1 MNTSAALQEF
11 PGTQSEP
18 RAESTAPAWGL
29 AKRILFR
36 FTFAYLV
43 LYNLPFPLVFPS
55 TQKVNELY
63 DGLWKAF
70 VPWVG
75 KQLFG
80 LDITVFPRGSG
91 DTTYNYVQLFCM
103 LVLAAAVTLVWSI
116 LDRKRPGYGRLHEWL
131 RVYVR
136 FSLAA
141 SMISYGAFKLIPSQ
155 FSTPSFNRL
164 FQTYG
169 ESSPMGILW
178 TFMGASL
185 AYTMFT
191 GAAEMLGGLLLVAR
205 RTTLLGALVC
215 IGVMGNVVMLNLSYD
230 VPVKLYSSHLLAM
243 AVFLAL
249 PGLRRLADVL
259 VLNRESEPVRMRPLF
274 EKELL
279 NRGAL
284 AIRTVFVAVLV
295 AQMLYVSYD
304 GAREYG
310 HLAPKVPF
318 HGIWNVEELETDGQ
332 IRPALLTDKAR
343 WQRVIFEWEE
353 FVSVHAMDSAQDQFY
368 LLKLEAGARKMILT
382 KFKDPKW
389 RSELAFRKLGRKPG
403 PGLIELQ
410 GMVDGKK
417 VRARLRRVDESSF
430 PLFGRGF
437 HWINEYPYNR

>member
-1 MNTSAALQEF
+1 MNTSAALQEL
-11 PGTQSEP
+11 PGTESEP
-18 RAESTAPAWGL
+18 HKESVAPAWGL

-43 LYNLPFPLVFPS
+43 LYNLPFPLSAFPW
-55 TQKVNELY
+55 TQKLNEAY
-63 DGLWKAF
+63 DGLWK
-70 VPWVG
+70 VLVLWVG
-75 KQLFG
+75 KHLFG
-80 LDITVFPRGSG
+80 VEITVFPRGSG

-103 LVLAAAVTLVWSI
+103 LVLAAAATLVWSI
-116 LDRKRPGYGRLHEWL
+116 LDRKRPGYERLHEWL

-136 FSLAA
+136 FSLAT

-155 FSTPSFNRL
+155 FSTPNLDRL

-169 ESSPMGILW
+169 DSSPMGILW

-191 GAAEMLGGLLLVAR
+191 GAAEMLGGLLLTAR

-243 AVFLAL
+243 AVFLVL

-259 VLNRESEPVRMRPLF
+259 VLNREAEPVPMRPLF
-274 EKELL
+274 EKGLL
-279 NRGAL
+279 NGGAL
-284 AIRTVFVAVLV
+284 AIRTVFVATLV

-310 HLAPKVPF
+310 YLAPKPPF
-318 HGIWNVEELETDGQ
+318 HGIWNVEEFEMDGQ
-332 IRPALLTDKAR
+332 VRPALITDKAR
-343 WQRVIFEWEE
+343 WQRVIFEWED
-353 FVSVHAMDSAQDQFY
+353 FINVQPMDDLQGQYY
-368 LLKLEAGARKMILT
+368 LLKLEAGTRKMVLT

-389 RSELAFRKLGRKPG
+389 KSELSFRKPG
-403 PGLIELQ
+403 PGQIELQ
-410 GMVDGKK
+410 GMYDGKK
-417 VRARLRRVDESSF
+417 VRARLRRVDETSY

>member
-1 MNTSAALQEF
+1 MNPSAALQETSA
-11 PGTQSEP
+11 PETEP

-43 LYNLPFPLVFPS
+43 LYCLPFPLVFPA
-55 TQKVNELY
+55 TQKINEAY

-75 KQLFG
+75 MQLFG

-91 DTTYNYVQLFCM
+91 DTTFNYVQIFCF
-103 LVLAAAVTLVWSI
+103 LVLAALVTLVWSI
-116 LDRKRPGYGRLHEWL
+116 LDRRRPGYERLHEWL

-136 FSLAA
+136 FTLATA
-141 SMISYGAFKLIPSQ
+141 MISYGAFKLIPSQ
-155 FSTPSFNRL
+155 FSTPSLDRL
-164 FQTYG
+164 FQPYG

-191 GAAEMLGGLLLVAR
+191 GAAEMLGGLLLTAR

-215 IGVMGNVVMLNLSYD
+215 IGVMSNVVMLNLSYD

-249 PGLRRLADVL
+249 PDLRRMADAL
-259 VLNRESEPVRMRPLF
+259 VLNRPAEPVRMRPLF
-274 EKELL
+274 QWRLL
-279 NRGAL
+279 DRGAL
-284 AIRTVFVAVLV
+284 AIRTVFVAALV

-304 GAREYG
+304 GAAEFG
-310 HLAPKVPF
+310 HLAPKPPF
-318 HGIWNVEELETDGQ
+318 HGIWNVEEFEVDGQ
-332 IRPALLTDKAR
+332 IRPALVTDKTR
-343 WQRVIFEWEE
+343 WQRLIFEWPD
-353 FVSVHAMDSAQDQFY
+353 FVNVQPMDDHQGQF
-368 LLKLEAGARKMILT
+368 LVLKLEAGARKMVLT
-382 KFKDPKW
+382 KFRDPKW
-389 RSELAFRKLGRKPG
+389 KSELTFRKPG
-403 PGLIELQ
+403 PGLFELQ
-410 GMVDGKK
+410 GVYEGKTI
-417 VRARLRRVDESSF
+417 RARIRRVDENSY

-437 HWINEYPYNR
+437 HWISEYPYNR

>member
-1 MNTSAALQEF
+1 MNTSAALQEL
-11 PGTQSEP
+11 PGTESEP
-18 RAESTAPAWGL
+18 QKESVAPAWGL

-43 LYNLPFPLVFPS
+43 LYNLPFPLSAFPWA
-55 TQKVNELY
+55 QKLNEAY
-63 DGLWKAF
+63 EAGWKAF

-91 DTTYNYVQLFCM
+91 DTTFNYVQLFCM
-103 LVLAAAVTLVWSI
+103 LVMAAVVTLVWSL
-116 LDRKRPGYGRLHEWL
+116 LDRKRPGYERLHEWL

-136 FSLAA
+136 FSLGA

-155 FSTPSFNRL
+155 FSTPSLGTL

-169 ESSPMGILW
+169 EASPMGILW

-243 AVFLAL
+243 AVFLTL

-274 EKELL
+274 ERELL

-284 AIRTVFVAVLV
+284 AIRTVFVATLV

-318 HGIWNVEELETDGQ
+318 HGIWNVEEFEMDGQ
-332 IRPALLTDKAR
+332 IRPALITDKAR
-343 WQRVIFEWEE
+343 WQRLIFEWED
-353 FVSVHAMDSAQDQFY
+353 FVVVHPMDDSQGQFY
-368 LLKLEAGARKMILT
+368 LLKLEAGARKLVLT

-389 RSELAFRKLGRKPG
+389 KSELSFRKPS
-403 PGLIELQ
+403 PGLLELQ
-410 GMVDGKK
+410 GMYDGKR
-417 VRARLRRVDESSF
+417 VRALLRRVDEANF